1 MLFVLSFRSVS
12 QHDQSLGK
20 TQFKISS
27 QTILFAV
34 FFSFI
39 AMKGSDVKWL
49 IELVSCPYS
58 LLLPQNAN
66 LNLLSFA
73 IAFFSAADLSHVR
86 SLLLHLIIIML
97 PITPAQLLLLNKC
110 DQHYH
115 WLATLGVTKRDE
127 RRFTITIT
135 VYSSLMDHNDAHT
148 YVEELAGDWMMLIN
162 KIGTHFYIFKIAQL
176 CSWFLHSSLVTGHQ
190 W

>member
-1 MLFVLSFRSVS
+1 MIDWAYLLSLFPAPATECKFKSVVLC
-12 QHDQSLGK
+12 HC
-20 TQFKISS
+20 
-27 QTILFAV
+27 ILFCC
-34 FFSFI
+34 
-39 AMKGSDVKWL
+39 W
-49 IELVSCPYS
+49 S
-58 LLLPQNAN
+58 L
-66 LNLLSFA
+66 SR
-73 IAFFSAADLSHVR
+73 VG

-115 WLATLGVTKRDE
+115 WLATLIVTKRDE

-135 VYSSLMDHNDAHT
+135 VYSSLMDHKDTHAHT